1 MKNYELLL
9 SFIHK
14 KRVVRAI
21 IDPILV
27 VDAPAHQTG
36 VTNIWQQRKPEGM
49 APKVL
54 LQRLLTDSEQLVRSF
69 DQQSGVVQLEMKKG
83 FYYVV
88 NPDGKVIDC
97 AKIYSFLHEDNIYQ
111 RIMARVT

>member
-49 APKVL
+49 APKVML
-54 LQRLLTDSEQLVRSF
+54 
-69 DQQSGVVQLEMKKG
+69 
-83 FYYVV
+83 
-88 NPDGKVIDC
+88 
-97 AKIYSFLHEDNIYQ
+97 
-111 RIMARVT
+111 